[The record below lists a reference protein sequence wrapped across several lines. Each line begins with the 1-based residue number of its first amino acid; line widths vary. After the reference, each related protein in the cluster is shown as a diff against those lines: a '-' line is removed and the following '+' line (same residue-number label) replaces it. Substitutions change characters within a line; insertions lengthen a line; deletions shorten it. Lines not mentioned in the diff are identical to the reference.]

1 MVSSEH
7 DMHGC
12 RQRSVIA
19 GQYILES
26 VIAETALA
34 TFFRARDQM
43 TLEADGSESELI
55 LASVSDNLVKYPA
68 FESTLQRVL
77 EEFDRPNS
85 PLDIAGAYRDESGC
99 WLIYNENG
107 GKVVSD
113 LLPPEAADQCLP
125 VNQVRSILF
134 NIFRAAKSF
143 MSRGGYGFLEPGAIL
158 CEGNTYKLLNAPLAV
173 VFRVLTGVS
182 SAGKDEWLFD
192 SPYISPEVARGMLPS
207 SQDDTFSLAVI
218 AYQLLSNK
226 LPYTAAS
233 MAETV
238 TTRQPLIPLTQLGAN
253 GWKVLGQGLSLQR
266 ARRQASPYTLLQGF
280 AGNVAG
286 MDDLAEKP
294 AAGKS
299 SVLGKAAVMAG
310 LGILISYASY
320 HVYQGTTGSN
330 EQRIAQTES
339 YDAES
344 TAVDEAKLKETLA
357 LLPQLHEALPSPVPP
372 IAELAATVSPEP
384 VKVDVVEESVSFP
397 EEDKTVADV
406 QKESERLIENAILA
420 EAETPQKASVKNNSV
435 SGAPLVQAVSAKPVG
450 SKKTGGKTEHKPIQT
465 TAHAPVA
472 IKEKNTG
479 QMKSAASSGKKTM
492 YASAPM
498 PPPQAAPTRSR
509 APVLVTIQPS
519 PPQRPRPVVPVRQ
532 VKQVSPNTFVVV
544 GPTPQQKAV
553 RQVGANTFIVAS
565 D

>member
-1 MVSSEH
+1 MVSSEN

-12 RQRSVIA
+12 RQGAVVA

-68 FESTLQRVL
+68 FENTLQRVL

-85 PLDIAGAYRDESGC
+85 PLDIAGAYRDDSGC

-113 LLPPEAADQCLP
+113 LLPPEVTDQGLP

-158 CEGNTYKLLNAPLAV
+158 CEGNTCKLLNAPLAV
-173 VFRVLTGVS
+173 VFRVLTGMS
-182 SAGKDEWLFD
+182 SSGKDEWLFD

-218 AYQLLSNK
+218 AYRLLSNK
-226 LPYTAAS
+226 LPYPAAS

-238 TTRQPLIPLTQLGAN
+238 ATRQPLIPLAQLGAN

-280 AGNVAG
+280 AGNAAD
-286 MDDLAEKP
+286 MEDLVEKS
-294 AAGKS
+294 AASRS
-299 SVLGKAAVMAG
+299 SVLSKVAVMAG

-320 HVYQGTTGSN
+320 HVYQGTMDGN
-330 EQRIAQTES
+330 EQRIAQTERYES
-339 YDAES
+339 ES
-344 TAVDEAKLKETLA
+344 TAVDETKLKETLA
-357 LLPQLHEALPSPVPP
+357 LLPQLNEARPAPVPP
-372 IAELAATVSPEP
+372 VAELAATVLPEP
-384 VKVDVVEESVSFP
+384 AAVAVAEEKVSFP
-397 EEDKTVADV
+397 EGDKPVADV
-406 QKESERLIENAILA
+406 QKESERLVEEAILA
-420 EAETPQKASVKNNSV
+420 AAAPPAKASVKTEPGES
-435 SGAPLVQAVSAKPVG
+435 PVQAVAAKPVE
-450 SKKTGGKTEHKPIQT
+450 SEKTGGKAEHKLIQT
-465 TAHAPVA
+465 ATANTPTV
-472 IKEKNTG
+472 IKEKSTA
-479 QMKSAASSGKKTM
+479 QTKSVASSRKKTM
-492 YASAPM
+492 YASAPV
-498 PPPQAAPTRSR
+498 PPPQ
-509 APVLVTIQPS
+509 APVLVTVQS
-519 PPQRPRPVVPVRQ
+519 RPPQRPRPVVPVRQ

-544 GPTPQQKAV
+544 GPTPQQKTV